1 MEGNSG
7 GGGGGGGGNDV
18 ELLCKTLQVEHK
30 LFYFDLKENPRG
42 RYLKIS
48 EKTSATR
55 STIIVPF
62 SGISWFLDLFN
73 YYVNSDDQDLFSKE
87 LQLDTKVFYF
97 DIGENRR
104 GRFLKCL
111 QCEFDGKKGVKD
123 VEDQIKFV
131 LEVLG
136 LSSSSLSQYFTLN
149 PGLSPPVTVAHSDPN
164 STAPS
169 ATSAASVSP
178 SASGSAES
186 RSESSVSHSHPT
198 ASTSHNAFTSSTSD
212 CDANQH
218 SSAGP
223 VSTVSEASVSRNR
236 STIIVPAGSSRD
248 EGWAAFRNIL
258 AEINEASRLFILP
271 NQQNSESSEHLVG
284 LSDDVGAGFI
294 SGHSTQPAT
303 SSELNVDRS
312 VDLPPQ
318 DEIGNLGVSKVIRA
332 DQKRFFFDLGSNNRG
347 HFLRI
352 SEVAGSDRSSIILPL
367 SGLKQF
373 HEIVGHFVE
382 ITKDRIEGMAV
393 ANVRTIDPPQR

>member
-7 GGGGGGGGNDV
+7 GSGSGSGGGAERGGNDV

-55 STIIVPF
+55 STIIVPS

-73 YYVNSDDQDLFSKE
+73 YYVNSDEHDLFSKE
-87 LQLDTKVFYF
+87 LQLDSKVFYF

-104 GRFLKCL
+104 GRFLK
-111 QCEFDGKKGVKD
+111 
-123 VEDQIKFV
+123 
-131 LEVLG
+131 
-136 LSSSSLSQYFTLN
+136 
-149 PGLSPPVTVAHSDPN
+149 
-164 STAPS
+164 
-169 ATSAASVSP
+169 
-178 SASGSAES
+178 
-186 RSESSVSHSHPT
+186 
-198 ASTSHNAFTSSTSD
+198 
-212 CDANQH
+212 
-218 SSAGP
+218 
-223 VSTVSEASVSRNR
+223 VSEASVSRNR
-236 STIIVPAGSSRD
+236 STIIVPAGSTRD

-258 AEINEASRLFILP
+258 ADINEASRLFTLP
-271 NQQNSESSEHLVG
+271 NQQSSEPSEDLVG

-294 SGHSTQPAT
+294 SGHNQPT
-303 SSELNVDRS
+303 SNSDLSVDRS
-312 VDLPPQ
+312 VELPAQ
-318 DEIGNLGVSKVIRA
+318 EEIGNMGVSKVIRA

-373 HEIVGHFVE
+373 HEVVGHFVE
-382 ITKDRIEGMAV
+382 ITKDRIEGMV
-393 ANVRTIDPPQR
+393 GANVRTVDPPQR

>member
-1 MEGNSG
+1 M
-7 GGGGGGGGNDV
+7 
-18 ELLCKTLQVEHK
+18 CKTLQVEHK

-73 YYVNSDDQDLFSKE
+73 YYVNNSADDQDLFSKE

-104 GRFLKCL
+104 GRFLK
-111 QCEFDGKKGVKD
+111 
-123 VEDQIKFV
+123 
-131 LEVLG
+131 
-136 LSSSSLSQYFTLN
+136 
-149 PGLSPPVTVAHSDPN
+149 
-164 STAPS
+164 
-169 ATSAASVSP
+169 
-178 SASGSAES
+178 
-186 RSESSVSHSHPT
+186 
-198 ASTSHNAFTSSTSD
+198 
-212 CDANQH
+212 
-218 SSAGP
+218 
-223 VSTVSEASVSRNR
+223 VSEASVSRNR

-258 AEINEASRLFILP
+258 AEINEASRLFMLP
-271 NQQNSESSEHLVG
+271 NQQSSETSERLVG

-294 SGHSTQPAT
+294 SGHSSQSVTT
-303 SSELNVDRS
+303 SELNVDRS
-312 VDLPPQ
+312 VELPPQ
-318 DEIGNLGVSKVIRA
+318 DEIGNAVSKVIRV

-352 SEVAGSDRSSIILPL
+352 SEVAGNDRSSIILPL

-382 ITKDRIEGMAV
+382 ITKDRIEGMTG
-393 ANVRTIDPPQR
+393 ANVRTVDPLQR

>member
-7 GGGGGGGGNDV
+7 GGGGGGGSGGGGGGGADV

-73 YYVNSDDQDLFSKE
+73 YYVNPDDQELFSKE

-104 GRFLKCL
+104 GRFLK
-111 QCEFDGKKGVKD
+111 
-123 VEDQIKFV
+123 
-131 LEVLG
+131 
-136 LSSSSLSQYFTLN
+136 
-149 PGLSPPVTVAHSDPN
+149 
-164 STAPS
+164 
-169 ATSAASVSP
+169 
-178 SASGSAES
+178 
-186 RSESSVSHSHPT
+186 
-198 ASTSHNAFTSSTSD
+198 
-212 CDANQH
+212 
-218 SSAGP
+218 
-223 VSTVSEASVSRNR
+223 VSEASVSRNR

-248 EGWAAFRNIL
+248 EGWTAFRNIL
-258 AEINEASRLFILP
+258 AEINEASRLFLLP
-271 NQQNSESSEHLVG
+271 NQQQSSESSERLVG

-312 VDLPPQ
+312 VDLPAQ
-318 DEIGNLGVSKVIRA
+318 EETGNLGVSKVIRA
-332 DQKRFFFDLGSNNRG
+332 DQKRFFFDLGNNNRG

-382 ITKDRIEGMAV
+382 ITKDRIEGMSV

>member
-7 GGGGGGGGNDV
+7 GGGGVDRGGGGGERGGNDV
-18 ELLCKTLQVEHK
+18 ELVCKTLQVEHK

-55 STIIVPF
+55 STIIVPS

-73 YYVNSDDQDLFSKE
+73 YYVNSDDHDLFSKE

-104 GRFLKCL
+104 GRFLK
-111 QCEFDGKKGVKD
+111 
-123 VEDQIKFV
+123 
-131 LEVLG
+131 
-136 LSSSSLSQYFTLN
+136 
-149 PGLSPPVTVAHSDPN
+149 
-164 STAPS
+164 
-169 ATSAASVSP
+169 
-178 SASGSAES
+178 
-186 RSESSVSHSHPT
+186 
-198 ASTSHNAFTSSTSD
+198 
-212 CDANQH
+212 
-218 SSAGP
+218 
-223 VSTVSEASVSRNR
+223 VSEASVSRNR
-236 STIIVPAGSSRD
+236 STIIVPAGSTRD

-258 AEINEASRLFILP
+258 AEINEASRLFLLP
-271 NQQNSESSEHLVG
+271 NQQQSSEPSERLVG

-294 SGHSTQPAT
+294 SGHNQPSST
-303 SSELNVDRS
+303 SELNVDRS
-312 VDLPPQ
+312 VELPPQ
-318 DEIGNLGVSKVIRA
+318 DETGNMGVSKVIRA

-382 ITKDRIEGMAV
+382 ITKDRIEGMMG
-393 ANVRTIDPPQR
+393 ANLRTVDPPQR

>member
-7 GGGGGGGGNDV
+7 GVGGCAAAVGGGGGGNDV

-73 YYVNSDDQDLFSKE
+73 YYVNSDDQEVFSKE

-104 GRFLKCL
+104 GRFLK
-111 QCEFDGKKGVKD
+111 
-123 VEDQIKFV
+123 
-131 LEVLG
+131 
-136 LSSSSLSQYFTLN
+136 
-149 PGLSPPVTVAHSDPN
+149 
-164 STAPS
+164 
-169 ATSAASVSP
+169 
-178 SASGSAES
+178 
-186 RSESSVSHSHPT
+186 
-198 ASTSHNAFTSSTSD
+198 
-212 CDANQH
+212 
-218 SSAGP
+218 
-223 VSTVSEASVSRNR
+223 VSEASVSRNR
-236 STIIVPAGSSRD
+236 STIIVPAGSTRD

-271 NQQNSESSEHLVG
+271 NQQQSSEPSERLVG

-294 SGHSTQPAT
+294 SGHSSQTAPT
-303 SSELNVDRS
+303 SELNDRS
-312 VDLPPQ
+312 AELPAQ
-318 DEIGNLGVSKVIRA
+318 DEIGNMGISKVIRA
-332 DQKRFFFDLGSNNRG
+332 DQKRFFFDLGNNNRG

-373 HEIVGHFVE
+373 YEIVGHFVE
-382 ITKDRIEGMAV
+382 ITKDRIEGMTG
-393 ANVRTIDPPQR
+393 ANVRTVDSPQR

>member
-7 GGGGGGGGNDV
+7 GNGGGGGGNDV

-62 SGISWFLDLFN
+62 NGISWFLDLFN
-73 YYVNSDDQDLFSKE
+73 YYVNSDEQDVFSKE

-97 DIGENRR
+97 DVGENRR
-104 GRFLKCL
+104 GRFLK
-111 QCEFDGKKGVKD
+111 
-123 VEDQIKFV
+123 
-131 LEVLG
+131 
-136 LSSSSLSQYFTLN
+136 
-149 PGLSPPVTVAHSDPN
+149 
-164 STAPS
+164 
-169 ATSAASVSP
+169 
-178 SASGSAES
+178 
-186 RSESSVSHSHPT
+186 
-198 ASTSHNAFTSSTSD
+198 
-212 CDANQH
+212 
-218 SSAGP
+218 
-223 VSTVSEASVSRNR
+223 VSEASVSRNR

-271 NQQNSESSEHLVG
+271 NQQNSESSERIVG

-294 SGHSTQPAT
+294 SGHSSQPVSA
-303 SSELNVDRS
+303 SDLDVDRS
-312 VDLPPQ
+312 IDLPPP
-318 DEIGNLGVSKVIRA
+318 DEIGNLAVSKVIRV

-373 HEIVGHFVE
+373 YEMVGHFVDV
-382 ITKDRIEGMAV
+382 TKDRIEGLTG
-393 ANVRTIDPPQR
+393 ANVRTVDPPQR